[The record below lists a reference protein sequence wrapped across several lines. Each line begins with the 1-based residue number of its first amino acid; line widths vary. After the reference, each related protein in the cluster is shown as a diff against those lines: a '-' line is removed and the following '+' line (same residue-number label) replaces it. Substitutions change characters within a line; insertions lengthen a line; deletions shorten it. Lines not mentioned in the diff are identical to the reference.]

1 MLCHKLLLVPLR
13 TMSEHDGTSKTGVA
27 TLKLLTL
34 NDLTSKRFNT
44 KLRNS
49 PVDINTKLTTKVLQM
64 AARRFNETENVP

>member
-13 TMSEHDGTSKTGVA
+13 TRSEHDGTSKTGVA

-34 NDLTSKRFNT
+34 NYLTSKRFNT

-49 PVDINTKLTTKVLQM
+49 LVDINTKLTTKVLQM